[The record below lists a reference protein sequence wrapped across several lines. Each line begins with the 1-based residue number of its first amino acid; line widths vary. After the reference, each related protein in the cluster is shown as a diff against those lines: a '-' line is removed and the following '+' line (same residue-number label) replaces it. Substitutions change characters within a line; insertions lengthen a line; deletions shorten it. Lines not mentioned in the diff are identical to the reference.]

1 MAGAGG
7 VEVEQTSGRWTVFH
21 ETALQLTSSSAT
33 GPPDPHKAL
42 QILVEDSYSSTL
54 LPSILRVIWNR
65 LGDCK
70 GLKWRHAH
78 KSLLLLRELLIRGPE
93 AVLSETLS
101 NITTLRTF
109 LEYKAGVLGG
119 NQGNKVREVAQEI
132 FFVLLDGRQVM
143 LQRSVYWSGKK
154 KLAQPRL
161 RLSIEHA
168 LSTSFEDL
176 HRVVAPT
183 NEAPSSS
190 SGVGVAPVRSM
201 STSRSGSGAPPPDL
215 LSSESVGGADD
226 ELMPLTDASVF
237 TTEPE
242 EGAEEQQQQQQQ
254 NLQRIS
260 SSSYTP
266 PAMAV
271 APVQPVQPM
280 AVAPDTHST
289 PLGAQPSKPQWET
302 FTPTFV
308 TRPLTPPLIN
318 IASVNAPTNKDTHTG
333 ALPSDVLPPIQPIL
347 SPTAAAQQQQQ
358 KIQQQGVP
366 AFGQQGQVAGTTGAG
381 ARAWSPG
388 EGGVMVMQPPATAVY
403 DPFSEIENQAK

>member
-1 MAGAGG
+1 
-7 VEVEQTSGRWTVFH
+7 
-21 ETALQLTSSSAT
+21 
-33 GPPDPHKAL
+33 
-42 QILVEDSYSSTL
+42 
-54 LPSILRVIWNR
+54 VIWTR

-119 NQGNKVREVAQEI
+119 NQGNKVREVAQEM

-183 NEAPSSS
+183 SEGPSSTT
-190 SGVGVAPVRSM
+190 SGVGVGVAAPARSM

-215 LSSESVGGADD
+215 LSSESVGNADD
-226 ELMPLTDASVF
+226 ELMPLTDASAF

-242 EGAEEQQQQQQQ
+242 EGEEDQQHTQQ
-254 NLQRIS
+254 
-260 SSSYTP
+260 
-266 PAMAV
+266 
-271 APVQPVQPM
+271 PVQPV
-280 AVAPDTHST
+280 AVAPNTHSQT
-289 PLGAQPSKPQWET
+289 PLNAQPAKPQWET
-302 FTPTFV
+302 FTPTFL

-318 IASVNAPTNKDTHTG
+318 IPSATTAPTHTHTPTG
-333 ALPSDVLPPIQPIL
+333 ALPSDVLPPIQTIL
-347 SPTAAAQQQQQ
+347 SPTAAAQQQAKMQQ
-358 KIQQQGVP
+358 MGVP
-366 AFGQQGQVAGTTGAG
+366 GAG
-381 ARAWSPG
+381 ARVLSPG
-388 EGGVMVMQPPATAVY
+388 ESGVMVMQPPAATAY
-403 DPFSEIENQAK
+403 DPFSEIENQQK